1 MINVTVQRDV
11 PVPAR
16 SAWALLA
23 DFGNFSWA
31 PGLEKVEVS
40 GAGVGMVR
48 RIFMSGAP
56 PIEERLEA
64 LEHDTMR
71 LEYTIPD
78 GFAMPV
84 SNYRAQAQ
92 VVATGR
98 DQCRID
104 WSCSAQED
112 GVSPQEADAI
122 VTGFYEQLLDWIGAE
137 LCRGC

>member
-1 MINVTVQRDV
+1 MINVTVQRNI
-11 PVPAR
+11 PVPAS
-16 SAWALLA
+16 SAWTLLA
-23 DFGNFSWA
+23 DFGNLSWA
-31 PGLEKVEVS
+31 PGMEKVEVS
-40 GAGVGMVR
+40 GEGVGMVR
-48 RIFMSGAP
+48 SIFVSGAL

-71 LEYTIPD
+71 LEYTIPA
-78 GFAMPV
+78 GLPMPV

-92 VVATGR
+92 VVATGS

-137 LCRGC
+137 LRRR